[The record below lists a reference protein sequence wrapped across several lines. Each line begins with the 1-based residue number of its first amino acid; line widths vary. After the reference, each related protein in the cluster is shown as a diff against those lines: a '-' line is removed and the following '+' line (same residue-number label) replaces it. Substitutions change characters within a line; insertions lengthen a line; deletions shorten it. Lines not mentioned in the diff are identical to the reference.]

1 MQGTFGNRSLVNQH
15 CDPRGAHHY
24 APIPRGAGRFAGIVH
39 AETTLRRVVDNFLW
53 TTQRVIHTT
62 PLRRDATGSVIPQ
75 LTRSR
80 QRGEIRRN
88 RSGIPRRVRRL
99 SREANE
105 LTTQAIGHK
114 KSPARSIRVRD
125 RRQPKTAADYRR
137 SAITWAAS
145 ATGTATELPPSRSRT
160 SMVPLLTV
168 SRPATAISGTPISS
182 ASLNLT
188 PGDTFLR
195 SS

>member
-1 MQGTFGNRSLVNQH
+1 MSCSISKTDTRHSASLAPLSEGSQVWSIPTTSQPS
-15 CDPRGAHHY
+15 DSSPR
-24 APIPRGAGRFAGIVH
+24 
-39 AETTLRRVVDNFLW
+39 
-53 TTQRVIHTT
+53 
-62 PLRRDATGSVIPQ
+62 
-75 LTRSR
+75 
-80 QRGEIRRN
+80 RGE
-88 RSGIPRRVRRL
+88 PEL
-99 SREANE
+99 PHE
-105 LTTQAIGHK
+105 LTAQDIGHK
-114 KSPARSIRVRD
+114 KSPARNIRARD
-125 RRQPKTAADYRR
+125 RKQRKTAADYRR